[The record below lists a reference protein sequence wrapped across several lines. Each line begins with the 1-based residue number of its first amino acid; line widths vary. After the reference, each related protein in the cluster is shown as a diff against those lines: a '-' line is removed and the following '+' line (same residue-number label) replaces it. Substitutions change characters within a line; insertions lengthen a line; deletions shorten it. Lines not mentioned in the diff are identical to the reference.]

1 MDFIEKVEKLP
12 ENIKEYFISNEPRLA
27 LEKSCFAFR
36 IPEESIKN
44 ISSPI
49 GLIFVGDIKLENL
62 PHIIWENLH
71 LEKPQIYGLAY
82 EINKRIF
89 NRFPEYF
96 KDSEA
101 LLQKWS
107 QMKSAP
113 VISEDEAWKKVL
125 EIEPWILEE
134 EKSSQNI
141 SLEKTQEHQT
151 ASEKLSLIDAMK
163 KYPGLGEQTIT
174 SQQIRIK
181 NFNDLIR
188 PSIKNWLSDYTARL
202 GYESHDSIER
212 GNYLFQNENTRN
224 LGYEDRQRLS
234 QILKSFDEKTPLAVD
249 LNTKQVVFSAY
260 APEKKQE
267 AQAISDKFPI
277 PNPQIGSGEIKGFPM
292 ENKPA
297 YQPKTKEPG
306 DDFEKVIGFGEKRE
320 EEAPPTFNAPR
331 IVNLKEEKREKPA
344 IAPSVPQP
352 KNLLNIKELVEQS
365 RKEREANNPASA
377 PYDKPAMENRP
388 SETKK
393 SFQAFPF
400 DSQKELAEKQQI
412 KTDINSIRKE
422 KLSLSP
428 ENNFIPHSYSQNI
441 KGSNTGSFRES
452 LDETEKKL
460 FQTNNHLAQKKLAGG
475 YYSPTEG
482 ASGSGMQFSSPHKL
496 PFEQEKEKLEQKSI
510 EPIQPEVPPKPKA
523 QPYRIFPST
532 ME

>member
-1 MDFIEKVEKLP
+1 MEDLFFIDDANYKNDVRAYLIPQCVSVTKNASDDTDDQIVKVHEKFLKLS
-12 ENIKEYFISNEPRLA
+12 EGIKTKLASEETGNKVQQIGKSYHLQLLQMADIARAIRSYYFGE
-27 LEKSCFAFR
+27 
-36 IPEESIKN
+36 
-44 ISSPI
+44 
-49 GLIFVGDIKLENL
+49 IKLEDISHVL
-62 PHIIWENLH
+62 FKEMGIDLDTSKEISKIVIEKIIMDESA
-71 LEKPQIYGLAY
+71 EKIYQ
-82 EINKRIF
+82 
-89 NRFPEYF
+89 
-96 KDSEA
+96 S
-101 LLQKWS
+101 S
-107 QMKSAP
+107 
-113 VISEDEAWKKVL
+113 
-125 EIEPWILEE
+125 IE
-134 EKSSQNI
+134 NI
-141 SLEKTQEHQT
+141 SI
-151 ASEKLSLIDAMK
+151 IDAMK
-163 KYPGLGEQTIT
+163 KYPGLGEQIIT

-181 NFNDLIR
+181 NFNDPIR

-202 GYESHDSIER
+202 GYEGHDSIER

>member
-1 MDFIEKVEKLP
+1 MDFLEKVEKLP
-12 ENIKEYFISNEPRLA
+12 KNIKEYFISNEPRLA
-27 LEKSCFAFR
+27 LEKTCFIFR
-36 IPEESIKN
+36 VPEESIKN

-101 LLQKWS
+101 LLQRWS

-141 SLEKTQEHQT
+141 SSEKMQEHQT
-151 ASEKLSLIDAMK
+151 ASEKLGLIDAMK
-163 KYPGLGEQTIT
+163 KYPGLGEQIIT

-181 NFNDLIR
+181 NFNDPIR

-224 LGYEDRQRLS
+224 LGYEDRQKLS
-234 QILKSFDEKTPLAVD
+234 QILKSFDEKTPLTVD

-267 AQAISDKFPI
+267 AQVIADKFPT
-277 PNPQIGSGEIKGFPM
+277 PNPPIASGEIKSFPM
-292 ENKPA
+292 ENKPV
-297 YQPKTKEPG
+297 YQPKTKEPRG
-306 DDFEKVIGFGEKRE
+306 DFEKVIGFGEKRE
-320 EEAPPTFNAPR
+320 EAPPTFSAPR

-344 IAPSVPQP
+344 IALSAPQP

-365 RKEREANNPASA
+365 RKEREANNPAFSS
-377 PYDKPAMENRP
+377 YDKPTPENRP
-388 SETKK
+388 SEMKK

-400 DSQKELAEKQQI
+400 DPQKGLAEKQQI
-412 KTDINSIRKE
+412 KTDINSIQKG

-441 KGSNTGSFRES
+441 KGSDTGSFRES

-482 ASGSGMQFSSPHKL
+482 ASGSGMQFSSPQKL
-496 PFEQEKEKLEQKSI
+496 PFEKEKEETERKTAA
-510 EPIQPEVPPKPKA
+510 PIQPEIPQKPTA